1 MLPLLN
7 ECMVVKDHAE
17 VECMQK
23 SAQVTAYFYNKMVD
37 NILHI
42 IDNEQTVTHLDVATK
57 VEAMLDSENELRK
70 AELNLA
76 SHNVKKDF
84 IDNICNGPA
93 IQSGGTYEMKL
104 LPEPNKENL
113 KVGCIIL
120 GFGCKYKLY
129 NTFVSRTLLIGKS

>member
-1 MLPLLN
+1 
-7 ECMVVKDHAE
+7 
-17 VECMQK
+17 
-23 SAQVTAYFYNKMVD
+23 MVD